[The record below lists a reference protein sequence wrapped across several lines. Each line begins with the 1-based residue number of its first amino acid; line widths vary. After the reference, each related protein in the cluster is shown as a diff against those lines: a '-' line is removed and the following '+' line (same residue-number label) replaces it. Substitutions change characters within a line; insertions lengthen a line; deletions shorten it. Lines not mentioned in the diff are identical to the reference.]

1 MCQPWPRKL
10 QRFGVFRSRLKR
22 ERVFLDIFDATGPL
36 GEAILDR
43 RIDVET
49 DGRRLW
55 FVSPEDLVLLKA
67 FSDRPRD
74 QDDLVALIATPRE
87 ALDVAYIERWV
98 KLLDES
104 IGGNDV
110 SERFA
115 LAMREAD
122 RRKARIT

>member
-1 MCQPWPRKL
+1 
-10 QRFGVFRSRLKR
+10 
-22 ERVFLDIFDATGPL
+22 
-36 GEAILDR
+36 
-43 RIDVET
+43 VET
-49 DGRRLW
+49 DGHRLW

-67 FSDRPRD
+67 FSDRSRD

-87 ALDVAYIERWV
+87 ALDLAYIERWI

-115 LAMREAD
+115 RAQREAD